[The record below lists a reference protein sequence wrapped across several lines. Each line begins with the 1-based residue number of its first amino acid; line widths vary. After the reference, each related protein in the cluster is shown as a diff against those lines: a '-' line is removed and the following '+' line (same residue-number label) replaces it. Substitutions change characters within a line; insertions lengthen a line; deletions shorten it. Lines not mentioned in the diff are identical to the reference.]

1 MAHLVCK
8 IKLALFIDAEE
19 TTGRHTVRLRL
30 DLSWSN
36 FYLKKKS
43 YRANLYVDF
52 QNHVEQSWI

>member
-1 MAHLVCK
+1 MAHLVCI

-36 FYLKKKS
+36 FYLKKNPTELI
-43 YRANLYVDF
+43 YM
-52 QNHVEQSWI
+52 

>member
-1 MAHLVCK
+1 MAHLVCI

-36 FYLKKKS
+36 FYLKKKNPTELI
-43 YRANLYVDF
+43 YM
-52 QNHVEQSWI
+52 